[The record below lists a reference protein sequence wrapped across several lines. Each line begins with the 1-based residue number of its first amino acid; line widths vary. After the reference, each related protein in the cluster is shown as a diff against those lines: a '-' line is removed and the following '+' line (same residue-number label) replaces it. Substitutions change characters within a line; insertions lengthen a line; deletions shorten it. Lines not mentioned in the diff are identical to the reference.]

1 VPGTRSSPARLPQF
15 TDRLALGRE
24 GLAVSPFCLG
34 IVRMPETIGAAFD
47 AGINFFF
54 LTADMHWPLYRNS
67 RRGLRELLARGHGVR
82 DQIVVAAVCYPT
94 QPEFCSMPFE
104 ERLEEIPGLDR
115 LDVLI
120 AGGAYAGE
128 FAARLPVY
136 QEHRR
141 TGFAGC
147 RAIGATFHDR
157 SAALRALVENAVDI
171 AFVRYNSGHA
181 GARRDL
187 FPHLGLGKGVRSLLC
202 EAPSGP
208 FRQKTSDTFSSLL
221 FGFKSTFGYVRP
233 EQMTAMGLPGKDYW
247 QPMFTDHYRF
257 ALSRPELDGLLIA
270 PGTPKELHALAEA
283 LEKGPLDEEEQT
295 YLMHAALVAQ
305 GRARVKPDA

>member
-1 VPGTRSSPARLPQF
+1 MSGTRTTRTRLPRF

-24 GLAVSPFCLG
+24 GLAVSPFCPG

-54 LTADMHWPLYRNS
+54 LTADMHWPLYGNT
-67 RRGLRELLARGHGVR
+67 RRGLRQLLARGRGVR

-104 ERLEEIPGLDR
+104 ELLEAIPGLDR

-128 FAARLPVY
+128 FATRLPVY
-136 QEHRR
+136 HGHRR
-141 TGFAGC
+141 TGFVGC

-157 SAALRALVENAVDI
+157 QAARRAVVENAVDI
-171 AFVRYNSGHA
+171 AFVRYNPGHS

-187 FPHLGLGKGVRSLLC
+187 FPHRAQPAS
-202 EAPSGP
+202 P
-208 FRQKTSDTFSSLL
+208 LL
-221 FGFKSTFGYVRP
+221 FGFKSTFGYVRS
-233 EQMTAMGLPGKDYW
+233 EQMTGLGLAGNVYW
-247 QPMFTDHYRF
+247 HPEITDHYRF
-257 ALSRPELDGLLIA
+257 ALSRSELDGLLIA
-270 PGTPKELHALAEA
+270 PGTPKEVAALAEA
-283 LEKGPLDEEEQT
+283 LKKGPLDEEEER
-295 YLMHAALVAQ
+295 YLMQVTRVAQ
-305 GRARVKPDA
+305 GRARVDEMRD

>member
-1 VPGTRSSPARLPQF
+1 MSGTRTSPTRLPKLTARF
-15 TDRLALGRE
+15 ALGRQR
-24 GLAVSPFCLG
+24 LAVSPFCLG
-34 IVRMPETIGAAFD
+34 IVRQPEAIGAAFD

-54 LTADMHWPLYRNS
+54 LTADMHWPLYRQT
-67 RRGLRELLARGHGVR
+67 RRGLQQLLARGRGIR
-82 DQIVVAAVCYPT
+82 EQIVVAAVCYPT

-104 ERLEEIPGLDR
+104 ELLEAIPGLDR

-141 TGFAGC
+141 TGFVGC

-157 SAALRALVENAVDI
+157 QAARRALAENGVEI
-171 AFVRYNSGHA
+171 AFVRYNPGHA
-181 GARRDL
+181 GARQDL
-187 FPHLGLGKGVRSLLC
+187 FPHL
-202 EAPSGP
+202 
-208 FRQKTSDTFSSLL
+208 TSPTSPLL

-233 EQMTAMGLPGKDYW
+233 EQMTALGLRAEVYW
-247 QPMFTDHYRF
+247 HPEITDHYRF

-270 PGTPKELHALAEA
+270 PRTPREIATLAEA

-295 YLMHAALVAQ
+295 YLMHVALVAQ
-305 GRARVKPDA
+305 GQAKVEEMRN